1 MNLSAELYE
10 RICAAADT
18 LYAQGDAGAF
28 PTVDAVRK
36 AARVSM
42 NDASAGMREWRR
54 AHTVQAGMAAS
65 SVPDKIRDA
74 GLAALAGVWN
84 EAQALA
90 GESLRLAH
98 MAWETERGEAET
110 LARQM
115 ADAYEAV
122 LAELQACQGQLAST
136 QGDVR
141 ELVQQKDTMATAL
154 AETQAAATL
163 SAARAQEI
171 ERRAKELRT
180 ELDHAHQATA
190 QARAELAQAYVTS
203 RNEMNAAKAEAAA
216 LARQGARK

>member
-1 MNLSAELYE
+1 MNLSEELYG
-10 RICAAADT
+10 RICVAADA
-18 LYAQGDAGAF
+18 LHAQGGGVAF

-54 AHTVQAGMAAS
+54 AHTVQAGMAAT
-65 SVPDKIRDA
+65 SVPEKIRDA

-98 MAWETERGEAET
+98 MAWEAERGEAET

-115 ADAYEAV
+115 ADAYEGV
-122 LAELQACQGQLAST
+122 LAELQACQVQLVST
-136 QGDVR
+136 QGEVR
-141 ELVQQKDTMATAL
+141 ELAQQKDTLATAL
-154 AETQAAATL
+154 AQAQAAAVL

-171 ERRAKELRT
+171 ERRAQELRT

-190 QARAELAQAYVTS
+190 EARAELAQAHVTS

-216 LARQGARK
+216 HARQGVRK

>member
-10 RICAAADT
+10 RICAAADA
-18 LYAQGDAGAF
+18 LHVQGGGEAF

-54 AHTVQAGMAAS
+54 AHTVQAGMAAT
-65 SVPDKIRDA
+65 SVPEKIRDA
-74 GLAALAGVWN
+74 GLAALACVWS

-98 MAWETERGEAET
+98 MAWEAERGEAET

-115 ADAYEAV
+115 ADAYESV
-122 LAELQACQGQLAST
+122 LAELQACQAQFVST
-136 QGDVR
+136 QGEVR
-141 ELVQQKDTMATAL
+141 ELAQHKDTLATAL
-154 AETQAAATL
+154 ARAQAAAAL

-171 ERRAKELRT
+171 ERRARELRT

-190 QARAELAQAYVTS
+190 QARAELAQAHLTS

>member
-84 EAQALA
+84 EAQVLA

-98 MAWETERGEAET
+98 LAWETERAEAET

>member
-18 LYAQGDAGAF
+18 LHAQGGGEAF

-54 AHTVQAGMAAS
+54 AHTVQAGMAAT

-74 GLAALAGVWN
+74 GLAAMAGVWN

-98 MAWETERGEAET
+98 IAWESERGEAET

-122 LAELQACQGQLAST
+122 LAELQACQGQLASK
-136 QGDVR
+136 QGEVR
-141 ELVQQKDTMATAL
+141 ELTQQKDTMATAL
-154 AETQAAATL
+154 AQAQAAAAL
-163 SAARAQEI
+163 SAARVQEI
-171 ERRAKELRT
+171 ERRAQELRT
-180 ELDHAHQATA
+180 ELDYAHQATT
-190 QARAELAQAYVTS
+190 QARAELAQAHVTS
-203 RNEMNAAKAEAAA
+203 RNEIKAAKAEAST

>member
-1 MNLSAELYE
+1 MTLSAEVYE
-10 RICAAADT
+10 RICTSADA
-18 LYAQGDAGAF
+18 LYVQGGGAAF

-54 AHTVQAGMAAS
+54 AHTVQAGMAAT
-65 SVPDKIRDA
+65 SVPEKIRDV

-98 MAWETERGEAET
+98 MAWETERGETET
-110 LARQM
+110 LSRQM
-115 ADAYEAV
+115 ADAYETV
-122 LAELQACQGQLAST
+122 LAELQACHAQLAST
-136 QGDVR
+136 QGEMR
-141 ELVQQKDTMATAL
+141 ELAQQKDTMATAL
-154 AETQAAATL
+154 AQAQSAAAL

-171 ERRAKELRT
+171 ERRAQELRN

-190 QARAELAQAYVTS
+190 QARAELAQAHVTS
-203 RNEMNAAKAEAAA
+203 RNEIHAAKAEAAA
-216 LARQGARK
+216 LVRQGARK

>member
-1 MNLSAELYE
+1 MTLSAEVYE
-10 RICAAADT
+10 RICAAADA
-18 LYAQGDAGAF
+18 LHAQGGREAF

-54 AHTVQAGMAAS
+54 AHTVQSGMAAT
-65 SVPDKIRDA
+65 SVPDKVRDA

-98 MAWETERGEAET
+98 MAWDIERGEAET

-136 QGDVR
+136 QGEVR
-141 ELVQQKDTMATAL
+141 ELTQQKEMLATAL
-154 AETQAAATL
+154 AETQAAAAL
-163 SAARAQEI
+163 SAVRVQEI
-171 ERRAKELRT
+171 ERRAQELRT

-190 QARAELAQAYVTS
+190 QARAELAQAHVTS
-203 RNEMNAAKAEAAA
+203 RNEIKAAKAEAAA
-216 LARQGARK
+216 LARQAARK